1 VRVGKDRVAR
11 VMVLAGR
18 RAAEGETAVG
28 PRGAAR
34 PKALVEVAGV
44 PMLERVLASV
54 HAVAESAPVF
64 VSAGDPALL
73 DATEALARWKA
84 EGWLRAH
91 ASGPSPAA
99 SVLDFVSGASVGPSL
114 VTTADHPLLTGE
126 MVRHF
131 LERAAATGADLVA
144 AVVLASCFRER
155 FPRVRRTFVPLHGEA
170 VTGANLFL
178 FRTPEAAE
186 GARFWL
192 RAEALRKKPWRL
204 AALFGPVA
212 LARFAARR
220 LDLDEA
226 VSRVSRAMGVRVG
239 VVPMPYPEVA
249 IDVDSAADF
258 EAASRVLAERAALA
272 GSQAL
277 ASSACSA
284 SATKRPLP
292 GS

>member
-1 VRVGKDRVAR
+1 VRVEQVGRVL
-11 VMVLAGR
+11 VLAGR
-18 RAAEGETAVG
+18 RAAEGEAAVG

-54 HAVAESAPVF
+54 RAVTAPAPIH

-84 EGWLRAH
+84 EGWLHAH

-99 SVLDFVSGASVGPSL
+99 SVVDFVSGAGEGASL

-131 LERAAATGADLVA
+131 LDHAATTGADLVA

-155 FPRVRRTFVPLHGEA
+155 FPRVRRTFVPLRGDA

-178 FRTPEAAE
+178 FRTRAAAA
-186 GARFWL
+186 GARFWQ

-212 LARFAARR
+212 LARFAGRR
-220 LDLDEA
+220 LDLEEA
-226 VSRVSRAMGVRVG
+226 VSRVSGAMGVRVA

-258 EAASRVLAERAALA
+258 EAASRVLAQRAALA
-272 GSQAL
+272 GPQAL
-277 ASSACSA
+277 ASSCSA
-284 SATKRPLP
+284 SATKRPLS